1 MAPGLPAIPNADR
14 PGRPLAIL
22 VALDEEARALVRH
35 LARSTI
41 SSPHLSIWE
50 GVVEGTRVVLVITGV
65 GKVSAAV
72 AAQFT
77 CDAFDPG
84 SLLVVGLAGATDSDG
99 QRGQLVVAAGA
110 LQHDVDARPFTDAK
124 GVIPSLGKTVFAA
137 DPTLFEQ
144 LRRAAD
150 SVVDN
155 PGIVR
160 SGIVL
165 TGDQIVT
172 STVVRDGL
180 LADFP
185 NGACFDMETAAIAQ
199 VAHQNGIPW
208 AALRITSDAAD
219 EKFNLHEVL
228 GFGVDT
234 AADLFDQIVRAF
246 LRAP

>member
-1 MAPGLPAIPNADR
+1 MVPGQAD
-14 PGRPLAIL
+14 RPLAIL
-22 VALDEEARALVRH
+22 VALDVEARGLVRH
-35 LARSTI
+35 LTRSAV
-41 SSPHLSIWE
+41 SSPQLSVWE
-50 GVVEGTRVVLVITGV
+50 GVVEGTPVVLVITGV

-99 QRGQLVVAAGA
+99 QRGQAVVASGA
-110 LQHDVDARPFTDAK
+110 LQHDMDARPFTDAK
-124 GVIPSLGKTVFAA
+124 GVIPSLGKTVFGA
-137 DPTLFEQ
+137 DPALSEK
-144 LRRAAD
+144 LRNAAE
-150 SVVDN
+150 SVVAN
-155 PGIVR
+155 SRLVR
-160 SGIVL
+160 SGVVL

-172 STVVRDGL
+172 SRVVRDGL

-219 EKFNLHEVL
+219 ETFNLQEVF

-246 LRAP
+246 LRAL

>member
-1 MAPGLPAIPNADR
+1 MVPGRAD
-14 PGRPLAIL
+14 RPLAIL
-22 VALDEEARALVRH
+22 VALDVEARGLVRH
-35 LARSTI
+35 LTRSAV
-41 SSPHLSIWE
+41 SSPQLSVWE
-50 GVVEGTRVVLVITGV
+50 GVVEGTPVVLVITGV

-99 QRGQLVVAAGA
+99 QRGQVVVASGA
-110 LQHDVDARPFTDAK
+110 LQHDMDARPFTDAK
-124 GVIPSLGKTVFAA
+124 GVIPSLGKTVFGA
-137 DPTLFEQ
+137 DPALSEK
-144 LRRAAD
+144 LRNAAE
-150 SVVDN
+150 SVVAN
-155 PGIVR
+155 SRLVR
-160 SGIVL
+160 SGVVL

-172 STVVRDGL
+172 SRVVRDGL

-219 EKFNLHEVL
+219 ETFNLQEVF

-246 LRAP
+246 LRAL